1 MIKINSRIFI
11 NTITLLIF
19 IDPVHPVK
27 KILFIRKVWTR
38 DKYKFIIQVY
48 LRRNID
54 VFEEKK
60 EISRQGIGATPL

>member
-19 IDPVHPVK
+19 IHLYPVK

>member
-19 IDPVHPVK
+19 IQ
-27 KILFIRKVWTR
+27 FIRLKKFYLFA
-38 DKYKFIIQVY
+38 KYGREININLLYK

-60 EISRQGIGATPL
+60 EISR